1 MPWKKG
7 NRLHAVREQDA
18 STDIASIYAD
28 IMRHLGVPNI
38 NVIFQVYASYAH
50 FLPLQWQMLKP
61 VLQSGEFFQLAD
73 RLRADAYTRAHNYFD
88 IANLM
93 SRLDALRFSDGA
105 KRELGEV
112 IDLFTYNDPLLLLI
126 TAAQQQAFDG
136 PIGSGKAAAVP
147 PAPQNFEKRPVMV
160 DEESAEPE
168 VRKVFEE
175 MKQAF
180 ELPVVLHD
188 FSALARWP
196 DFLGIYWEVLQPLL
210 ASPLYQQCQY
220 GIHESAWN
228 LARELPGSME
238 LTLEQMT
245 EAGMSE
251 DDVSSVVKLTQAFS
265 RGLSASVLNISI
277 ARIGLDGGNHVERA
291 PHKEE
296 MTPTALSTPPNR
308 AA

>member
-1 MPWKKG
+1 M
-7 NRLHAVREQDA
+7 Q
-18 STDIASIYAD
+18 
-28 IMRHLGVPNI
+28 HLGVPKI

-50 FLPLQWQMLKP
+50 FLPLQWQVLKP
-61 VLQSGEFFQLAD
+61 VLESGEFFQLAD

-88 IANLM
+88 IANLT
-93 SRLDALRFSDGA
+93 SRLDNLRFSDGA
-105 KRELGEV
+105 KQELGEV

-136 PIGSGKAAAVP
+136 PVGSGKP
-147 PAPQNFEKRPVMV
+147 PVLPPSPQTFEKRPVIV

-180 ELPVVLHD
+180 EIPVVLHD

-196 DFLGIYWEVLQPLL
+196 DFLRLYWEVLQPLL
-210 ASPLYQQCQY
+210 ASPLYQQCQF
-220 GIHESAWN
+220 GIQESAWN

-238 LTLEQMT
+238 LTIEQMT
-245 EAGMSE
+245 EADMTE
-251 DDVSSVVKLTQAFS
+251 DDISSVVKLTQAFN

-277 ARIGLDGGNHVERA
+277 ARIGLDGGNHVERPA
-291 PHKEE
+291 KKEE
-296 MTPTALSTPPNR
+296 LTPVGNITPPNR